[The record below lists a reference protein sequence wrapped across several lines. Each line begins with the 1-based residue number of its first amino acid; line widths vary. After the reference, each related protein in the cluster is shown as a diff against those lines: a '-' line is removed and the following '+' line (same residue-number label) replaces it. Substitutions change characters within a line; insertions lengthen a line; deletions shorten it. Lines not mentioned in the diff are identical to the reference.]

1 MPVINSTNTT
11 NFKTG
16 ILWDKSDGNTEYN
29 GTQDIIFI
37 TEINEQQ
44 QGSQGIYD
52 FEIKVPA
59 LLRNYNAAGTSVAFY
74 VELK

>member
-1 MPVINSTNTT
+1 VVFN
-11 NFKTG
+11 
-16 ILWDKSDGNTEYN
+16 
-29 GTQDIIFI
+29 
-37 TEINEQQ
+37 TEINKEQ
-44 QGSQGIYD
+44 QGSQGIAD